1 MLKFQKLSTVAL
13 MLASVLSANAFA
25 DTQTEA
31 KPEAAKT
38 EATEMKAAEVKKAGS
53 FNDEASYAVGVLFG
67 SDLQGLI
74 DAQKGVIDYN
84 SDKVVAGI
92 ADVLGGKVKLENN
105 KEITSVLQEIDG
117 KLKAA
122 SEERFAAAAKKA
134 EEEGKKFAE
143 EFAKKDGVKK
153 TSSGLL
159 YRIVDAGKGNPIKE
173 TDVVKVHYTGK
184 LADGTVFDSS
194 RERNVPAEFP
204 LNQVIKG
211 WTEGLQLVKK
221 GGKIELV
228 LPADLA
234 YGKEGAGASI
244 PPNATLYFDVEVLDV
259 IPAKK

>member
-25 DTQTEA
+25 DAQTEA
-31 KPEAAKT
+31 KPETAKA

-92 ADVLGGKVKLENN
+92 ADVLGGKVKLE
-105 KEITSVLQEIDG
+105 EIDG

-153 TSSGLL
+153 TPSGLL
-159 YRIVDAGKGNPIKE
+159 YRVVDAGKGNPIKE

>member
-31 KPEAAKT
+31 KPEAAKA
-38 EATEMKAAEVKKAGS
+38 EATEMKAADAKKEGS

-134 EEEGKKFAE
+134 EEEGKKIRRRICEKRRRE
-143 EFAKKDGVKK
+143 E
-153 TSSGLL
+153 
-159 YRIVDAGKGNPIKE
+159 
-173 TDVVKVHYTGK
+173 
-184 LADGTVFDSS
+184 
-194 RERNVPAEFP
+194 
-204 LNQVIKG
+204 
-211 WTEGLQLVKK
+211 
-221 GGKIELV
+221 
-228 LPADLA
+228 
-234 YGKEGAGASI
+234 
-244 PPNATLYFDVEVLDV
+244 NAIRLV
-259 IPAKK
+259 IPCC